1 MGQPHERTL
10 HGLEEVHGRRPSPRC
25 GGQRLLGPQERAD
38 GGARGGL
45 QHSVEGLLLRV
56 EGHSGG
62 ACGTDQDALVRLF
75 EFCPVKARP
84 HVNHLSVPSARPDG
98 VPPQCCP
105 GPDTRQGGLS
115 EQREVTSEA
124 ASHTRTCSSK
134 DNARR
139 PPNRRGERQAGR
151 RCVWDTHRE

>member
-75 EFCPVKARP
+75 EFFSFYPL
-84 HVNHLSVPSARPDG
+84 LSFEIDDDAL
-98 VPPQCCP
+98 
-105 GPDTRQGGLS
+105 GPYYGNCLGFF
-115 EQREVTSEA
+115 
-124 ASHTRTCSSK
+124 
-134 DNARR
+134 
-139 PPNRRGERQAGR
+139 
-151 RCVWDTHRE
+151 